1 MIKKKEKVFII
12 GQMEGDTKVSGKKAN
27 NMTKVANIQLQRE
40 NPDMVFGKMEKEYN
54 GFQTAIKMKMM
65 LK

>member
-1 MIKKKEKVFII
+1 
-12 GQMEGDTKVSGKKAN
+12 MEGDTKVSGKKAN